1 MADDFE
7 VALLLKA
14 FHCFTTQAAVR
25 EGEGVETRT
34 EEGTPCVCWDNVP
47 KIQKR
52 QKKKS

>member
-14 FHCFTTQAAVR
+14 FHCSTTQADVE
-25 EGEGVETRT
+25 EGEGGGR
-34 EEGTPCVCWDNVP
+34 GDSMCVCWDYVP

-52 QKKKS
+52 KKKQS

>member
-14 FHCFTTQAAVR
+14 FHCFTTQAGV
-25 EGEGVETRT
+25 GEKRGER
-34 EEGTPCVCWDNVP
+34 GRCSMCVCWDNVP

-52 QKKKS
+52 KKKQS